1 MFSLLAK
8 ADAEADPDKRAG
20 LYQQASIQV
29 MKFLPVVPY
38 VWAAG
43 AIAMDSNIKGFVPS
57 PVGTVNESMATLSF
71 G

>member
-1 MFSLLAK
+1 LFSLLAK

-43 AIAMDSNIKGFVPS
+43 AIAMDSNIKGFKPS
-57 PVGTVNESMATLSF
+57 PVGTVNEAMAALSF